1 MPTYRYQCL
10 HCAQE
15 EEFWQSIHD
24 DPLRVHN
31 MLPNGGSCSG
41 ALVKVL
47 GPVRTVR
54 VGSRG
59 ARTVE
64 VDSTEARWSK
74 DMTAYKT
81 MRADGN
87 QPLRIDGAHRMQ
99 SEAKGTFH
107 LESGMPYTDAQVAE
121 SREAGRA
128 LARNID
134 QGVI

>member
-1 MPTYRYQCL
+1 MPTYRYSC
-10 HCAQE
+10 CDCGSE

-24 DPLRVHN
+24 DPLRVHSS
-31 MLPNGGSCSG
+31 LPNGGSCSG

-54 VGSRG
+54 IGARG
-59 ARTVE
+59 ARTRE
-64 VDSTEARWSK
+64 VDDTEARWSK
-74 DMTAYKT
+74 DMGAYKT
-81 MRADGN
+81 MRAEGH
-87 QPLRIDGAHRMQ
+87 QPVRIDGAHRMQ

-121 SREAGRA
+121 AREAGRA
-128 LARNID
+128 MARNID